1 MGLLISKELR
11 DFSLI
16 WNECWRLVE
25 RRVIKL
31 IAICE
36 ESRRKFFGDLC
47 SILKIVYLRLAF
59 SLRS

>member
-1 MGLLISKELR
+1 MLISKELR

-16 WNECWRLVE
+16 WNEGVGDWSS
-25 RRVIKL
+25 VIKL

>member
-16 WNECWRLVE
+16 WNEGVGDWSS
-25 RRVIKL
+25 VIKL